1 MDNTI
6 SELLER
12 LVRIETKIDTFQ
24 EDIKTVER
32 VSTNNTNSIIEMR
45 QKCDTL
51 ERDIKALQEK
61 NMWSQRTVYGAIATS
76 IGALVLCLIKI
87 GLGVG

>member
-24 EDIKTVER
+24 DDIKTVER
-32 VSTNNTNSIIEMR
+32 VSSDNKNSIIAMKE
-45 QKCDTL
+45 KCDTL

-61 NMWSQRTVYGAIATS
+61 NMWSQRTVYGAIVTS
-76 IGALVLCLIKI
+76 IGAIVLSLIKI